1 MTARESIEFLQ
12 QKMNE
17 AIIGQERIVERLI
30 IGLLADGNMLVEG
43 LPGLAKTRV
52 VRSMADVIDA
62 KFSRIQFTPD
72 LRPSDVMGEE
82 RAYDENGRT
91 VFTFHEG
98 AIFGNI
104 ILADEINRA
113 PAKVQSSMLEAM
125 EEKQVTVA
133 GVTHKLPKLFT
144 VMATQNPIEQEGT
157 YPLSEA
163 QKDRFLMHI
172 KIDYVDMESEF
183 KMIRMIQN
191 EKRHEK
197 VLRQKISQELIF
209 LARDEVAQVK
219 ISDALGHYIV
229 ELVFS
234 TRYPLRYSR
243 QLEVMIDLGVSPRG
257 SLALSQCAQAYAWM
271 QGKNEINAEDVQAV
285 IHDVFRHRLVISEH
299 ARLNERSND
308 EIIDIILEHVPLPK
322 NSKEEEPV
330 LT

>member
-1 MTARESIEFLQ
+1 MTAREAIEYLQ

-17 AIIGQERIVERLI
+17 ETIGQEHIVDRLI
-30 IGLLADGNMLVEG
+30 MGLLADGNMLIEG

-52 VRSMADVIDA
+52 VRSMSEFIES

-82 RAYDENGRT
+82 RVYVENGESVRR
-91 VFTFHEG
+91 FHKG

-113 PAKVQSSMLEAM
+113 PAKVQSAMLEAM
-125 EEKQVTVA
+125 EEKQVTISGA
-133 GVTHKLPKLFT
+133 TYKLPELFV

-183 KMIRMIQN
+183 QMVKMVKE

-197 VLRQKISQELIF
+197 AKAKKVPQELIF
-209 LARDEVAQVK
+209 AARDEVAEVK
-219 ISDALGHYIV
+219 ISDEIGRYMID
-229 ELVFS
+229 LVYA
-234 TRYPLRYSR
+234 TRYPMRYRR
-243 QLEVMIDLGVSPRG
+243 QLAVMIALGVSPRG
-257 SLALSQCAQAYAWM
+257 SLALSKCAQTHAWM
-271 QGKNEINAEDVQAV
+271 KGKSEVDVKDVHAV
-285 IHDVFRHRLVISEH
+285 IQDVFHHRLTLTEH
-299 ARLNERSND
+299 ALTNNRTNED
-308 EIIDIILEHVPLPK
+308 IIQIILENVSVPV
-322 NSKEEEPV
+322 SKRV
-330 LT
+330 

>member
-1 MTARESIEFLQ
+1 MTARESIEYLQ
-12 QKMNE
+12 QMMNE
-17 AIIGQERIVERLI
+17 ATIGQEHIVERLI
-30 IGLLADGNMLVEG
+30 IGLLADGNMLLEG

-72 LRPSDVMGEE
+72 LRPSDVMGQE
-82 RAYDENGRT
+82 RAYEEDNET
-91 VFTFHEG
+91 VFKFHEG

-172 KIDYVDMESEF
+172 KIDYVTMESEF
-183 KMIRMIQN
+183 KMIKMIQN
-191 EKRHEK
+191 EKQHEK
-197 VLRQKISQELIF
+197 VIENKIPQALIF
-209 LARDEVAQVK
+209 AARKEVLQVK
-219 ISDALGHYIV
+219 MSDAIGRYIV

-243 QLEVMIDLGVSPRG
+243 QLDVMIEIGVSPRG

-271 QGKNEINAEDVQAV
+271 KGRNEVSVKDVQSV
-285 IHDVFRHRLVISEH
+285 IHDVFRHRLVITEH
-299 ARLNERSND
+299 AHTNNRTND
-308 EIIDIILEHVPLPK
+308 EIIDIVLEHVPLPEDIQK
-322 NSKEEEPV
+322 AEPV
-330 LT
+330 LM